1 MKEVKLLIGFLSML
15 FLCCEFSCKS
25 GNNHNDS
32 AGISSNNN
40 SSRNDSNAIS
50 VSKINNEPSA
60 DNKYY
65 SVLRLKKGDRYY
77 YTLKAS
83 IETNLEINEKEIE
96 TNNETEIGLIYQV
109 VQDSANTFLLK
120 ITYDK
125 IHLHLTKTDTED
137 QDFDANNAAETQ
149 DLMDKLLSDIKGS
162 NLMILLSNNGDV
174 LRATGSQEIM
184 DKIMKPMVTES
195 LEAKKKV
202 GDFVTKL
209 TGLTFIE
216 ENMKEGF
223 KVLPTSGIREG
234 GSWKNKSTQSAEL
247 KFDINS
253 TYTLSS
259 LDDDIAKITVEGIID
274 NLKDAKT
281 KFMGYDVTT
290 NLSGTQSGEFKAS
303 VLTGLVMYAKSKTSI
318 SGDLQLLGRNVP
330 VTIKVKK
337 EAKANKM

>member
-1 MKEVKLLIGFLSML
+1 MKVVKLFTGFLGIV
-15 FLCCEFSCKS
+15 FLYCIFSCKS
-25 GNNHNDS
+25 NSNQTDS
-32 AGISSNNN
+32 NGINSTSS
-40 SSRNDSNAIS
+40 SSNDSNAIAIN
-50 VSKINNEPSA
+50 KINNEPGA
-60 DNKYY
+60 NNKYY
-65 SVLRLKKGDRYY
+65 SRLRLKKGDKYY
-77 YTLKAS
+77 YTLKAG

-96 TNNETEIGLIYQV
+96 TNNESEIGLIYEV

-125 IHLHLTKTDTED
+125 LRLHLSKTDTED
-137 QDFDANNAAETQ
+137 QDFDADNAAETQ

-174 LRATGSQEIM
+174 LKAAGSQEIM
-184 DKIMKPMVTES
+184 DKIMKPMAMENQ
-195 LEAKKKV
+195 EAKKKV

-209 TGLTFIE
+209 TGLSFIE

-223 KVLPTSGIREG
+223 KVLPSGGVREG
-234 GSWKNKSTQSAEL
+234 ESWKNKTTQSAEL
-247 KFDINS
+247 KFDVSS

-259 LDDDIAKITVEGIID
+259 LDDGIAQITVKGVID

-290 NLSGTQSGEFKAS
+290 NLSGTHSGEFEANVRS
-303 VLTGLVMYAKSKTSI
+303 GLVMYTKSKTSI